1 MLIPQRTVTSGWF
14 IGLGLFAVTIAAT
27 LWRQSVEARRRTERH
42 DEEALLRLDS
52 DMG

>member
-1 MLIPQRTVTSGWF
+1 MMEIPRRAVTSGWF
-14 IGLGLFAVTIAAT
+14 IGLGLFAFTMAAKF
-27 LWRQSVEARRRTERH
+27 WKQSAEARRKASD